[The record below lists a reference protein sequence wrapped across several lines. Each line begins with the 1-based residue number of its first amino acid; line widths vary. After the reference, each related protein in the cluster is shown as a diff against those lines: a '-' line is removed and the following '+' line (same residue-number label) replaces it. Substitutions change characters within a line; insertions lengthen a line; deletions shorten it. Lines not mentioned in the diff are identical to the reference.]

1 MQRDVT
7 NMRVSLVLRGILTRY
22 KEVPNTFGRSVVT
35 ALVALVVLLLLL
47 LWVISELF
55 YAVFLSMTAL
65 IMVSLTGAGQVLRR
79 LKRLAGFARIETSTG
94 TRRKNW
100 PSTEK

>member
-22 KEVPNTFGRSVVT
+22 REVPNTFGRSVVT
-35 ALVALVVLLLLL
+35 ALVALAVLLLLL
-47 LWVISELF
+47 LWVITELF

-65 IMVSLTGAGQVLRR
+65 IMVSLTGAGQVLRV
-79 LKRLAGFARIETSTG
+79 LKLRAGFERIG
-94 TRRKNW
+94 TYIGGRRKNW

>member
-1 MQRDVT
+1 
-7 NMRVSLVLRGILTRY
+7 MRVSLVLRGILTRY
-22 KEVPNTFGRSVVT
+22 REVPNTFGLSAVT
-35 ALVALVVLLLLL
+35 ALVALAVLLLLL

-65 IMVSLTGAGQVLRR
+65 IMVSLTGAVQLLRR
-79 LKRLAGFARIETSTG
+79 LKLRAGFERIG
-94 TRRKNW
+94 TYIGGRRKSW